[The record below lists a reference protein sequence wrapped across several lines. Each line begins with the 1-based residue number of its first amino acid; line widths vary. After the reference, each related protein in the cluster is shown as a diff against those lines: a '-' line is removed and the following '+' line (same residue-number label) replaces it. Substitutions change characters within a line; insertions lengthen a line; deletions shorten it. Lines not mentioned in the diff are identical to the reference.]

1 MLNPGDVI
9 LVKPGETIP
18 GDGVVLDGSSAANE
32 SLISGESKPV
42 AKRGDSVIAGSV
54 NTSSPLYVQ
63 ISQTG
68 QQTRLAGIVRLLD
81 QALAEKPRL
90 AVAADRFASWFVAL
104 LLLAAAGSYIAWHFI
119 EPARALWIMV
129 AVLVVSCPCAL
140 SLATPAALTA
150 ATGHLAALGLL
161 TTRGHALETLARV
174 SDVVFDKTGTLTH
187 GDMRLREQMQLGDMP
202 AAQTLAIA
210 AALEQA
216 SEHPLAQ
223 AAPGRRQ
230 SALPGKPT
238 GQHCRQGVEGV
249 IDGTTWRL
257 GSVEFIN
264 QWLTAADPARRLA
277 ADCTLVVLANPA
289 GAQAAFAIG
298 DTVRADAAHGALL
311 QQRGIS
317 VHLLSGDG
325 AGAVQSLADSWAL
338 PTGMPAPRRR
348 TSWPLSA
355 SCNKQASGC

>member
-1 MLNPGDVI
+1 
-9 LVKPGETIP
+9 
-18 GDGVVLDGSSAANE
+18 
-32 SLISGESKPV
+32 
-42 AKRGDSVIAGSV
+42 VIAGSV

-68 QQTRLAGIVRLLD
+68 QHTRLAGIVRLLD

-187 GDMRLREQMQLGDMP
+187 GDMRCASRCSWVIYLPHRRWPLRPHWSRHRNIRWHKHCAWPPMHCP
-202 AAQTLAIA
+202 ATSRLDSI
-210 AALEQA
+210 
-216 SEHPLAQ
+216 
-223 AAPGRRQ
+223 PGR
-230 SALPGKPT
+230 G
-238 GQHCRQGVEGV
+238 G
-249 IDGTTWRL
+249 
-257 GSVEFIN
+257 
-264 QWLTAADPARRLA
+264 RR
-277 ADCTLVVLANPA
+277 D
-289 GAQAAFAIG
+289 
-298 DTVRADAAHGALL
+298 
-311 QQRGIS
+311 
-317 VHLLSGDG
+317 
-325 AGAVQSLADSWAL
+325 
-338 PTGMPAPRRR
+338 
-348 TSWPLSA
+348 
-355 SCNKQASGC
+355 